1 MVVVV
6 VLFVVVDIVHHAKA
20 HSVLVLVL
28 VALALQTGCALV
40 VASAGSECNL
50 IYDINSDAN
59 YEKK

>member
-20 HSVLVLVL
+20 HSVLVL